1 MQLYRLDP
9 LFTVRGPRPA
19 ATATDRRATAGPATD
34 GTVRLATCCRF
45 ASAAF
50 LASGQLVL
58 MGPPG
63 QAVRVLPWPSD
74 PHLRPAALAFKPSGK
89 RLLVVTA
96 IGWLAVV
103 PVRELLATPN
113 VRTHSA
119 QSHALHDTLYLNPP
133 RVFLLSIIAH
143 FAHLSLTSG

>member
-19 ATATDRRATAGPATD
+19 AAAATERRPTAID

-58 MGPPG
+58 MGAPG

-103 PVRELLATPN
+103 PVREVLATPN
-113 VRTHSA
+113 VR
-119 QSHALHDTLYLNPP
+119 P
-133 RVFLLSIIAH
+133 RLIRCIA
-143 FAHLSLTSG
+143 